1 MVVNGANSLSLNL
14 VIFTLFNF
22 FADKPP
28 DIIAVH
34 LTKAISPRKFHD
46 FELALRADLHDTVH
60 CRIGGTMCSN
70 NSANAPEFFLHHA
83 FIDKIWADWQ
93 EKSTS
98 HLYAYFNNQPD
109 DILMRA
115 TQYRPKD
122 FMDTLNMPHPNNG
135 SSHEDRVCVVY
146 QDPVHPLYNEIIQ
159 RLESSPLQ
167 EIEKVPRCH
176 FRPATRRE
184 LKKLGVAV
192 KEIGKAM
199 KLVKE
204 ALEPKKSIQYKQLRA
219 IYDQMLCF
227 RLEDLPFR
235 SSAEYKPTSKSL
247 RHDRWLAK
255 ASNTAGFH
263 TKHFKTPGFQKNWGT
278 FV

>member
-14 VIFTLFNF
+14 VIFTWFNF

-34 LTKAISPRKFHD
+34 LAKGISPRNFDKFEM
-46 FELALRADLHDTVH
+46 ELRVGLHNEVH
-60 CRIGGTMCSN
+60 VRIGGTMRFH

-83 FIDKIWADWQ
+83 FVDKIWADWQ

-98 HLYAYFNNQPD
+98 HLHAYFNNQSD
-109 DILMRA
+109 DVRMRA

-122 FMDTLNMPHPNNG
+122 YIDTLNMPHPNNG
-135 SSHEDRVCVVY
+135 SSDEDRVCVVY
-146 QDPVHPLYNEIIQ
+146 QDPVHALYNEIIQ
-159 RLESSPLQ
+159 RLESLTEE
-167 EIEKVPRCH
+167 EIRSVPR
-176 FRPATRRE
+176 RPFLPPTRRQQR
-184 LKKLGVAV
+184 LLGVPTE
-192 KEIGKAM
+192 EIGEAM

-204 ALEPKKSIQYKQLRA
+204 ELEPEKSLQYKQLRK
-219 IYDQMLCF
+219 IYDKMLGF
-227 RLEDLPFR
+227 RLRDLPFK
-235 SSAEYKPTSKSL
+235 SSAEDKPTSKSL
-247 RHDRWLAK
+247 RYDRWLAK

-263 TKHFKTPGFQKNWGT
+263 TKYFKTPGFQTISGT